1 MAVKSCAFNDFGVE
15 NNDKD
20 PNFEVGDHVRIP
32 QYKNIFVKGYAPSQS
47 EDIFVTAT
55 VKNTVPWMYVIE
67 DPTAESVFGKIDGK
81 ELQSTNQR
89 EVTIEKLIKK

>member
-1 MAVKSCAFNDFGVE
+1 ME
-15 NNDKD
+15 NNEKD
-20 PNFEVGDHVRIP
+20 PNFKVDDQVRIP

-47 EDIFVTAT
+47 EEIFVIAT

-67 DPTAESVFGKIDGK
+67 DLTAEQVFGKIDGK
-81 ELQSTNQR
+81 VLQNTNQR

>member
-1 MAVKSCAFNDFGVE
+1 M
-15 NNDKD
+15 
-20 PNFEVGDHVRIP
+20 
-32 QYKNIFVKGYAPSQS
+32 
-47 EDIFVTAT
+47 TAT
-55 VKNTVPWMYVIE
+55 VKNTVAWMYVIE